1 MSRNWFFLFNF
12 KTKTM
17 SKFLFFIT
25 LFFTTALVFSQQVTT
40 VAGYGS
46 AGFLD
51 GPGWWA
57 EFKGI
62 TGVCTDPQGT
72 IYVADSGNNRI
83 RKVEATGNHMVSTIA
98 GSGVEGY
105 ADGVGTNAV
114 FGSPKSICIDNQGN
128 LYVTD
133 FWNYKIRKIT
143 PAGVVTTVAGTTPGF
158 ADGTVATAK
167 FGYLGGICIDAQGN
181 LYVADGGNNRIR
193 KITPAGIVSTV
204 AGSTG
209 GYQDGVGTSAQFDYP
224 IGICI
229 DTSNTL
235 FIAEYFGGGK
245 IRKIDSFGMVTTVA
259 GSTWG
264 YTDGQGTT
272 AQFKDPIGIC
282 VDNLG
287 NLFVADTD
295 NNRIRK
301 ITPSGLVSTYSGS
314 VSGYLDGFV
323 TDALFNGPQ
332 SICFDTSNNY
342 LIIGDVNNY
351 RIRKIETTLN
361 IESTSFESSSLSPNP
376 NTGSFS
382 INGLQGYDIEIYNLV
397 GQIVFTKSK
406 IQNNSEIITELKKGI
421 YLVKII
427 NNEGKTATQ
436 KMVVE

>member
-1 MSRNWFFLFNF
+1 
-12 KTKTM
+12 M
-17 SKFLFFIT
+17 SKFLFLIT

-40 VAGYGS
+40 VAGYGT
-46 AGFLD
+46 ADFLD
-51 GPGWWA
+51 GPGWQA
-57 EFKGI
+57 GFKGI

-98 GSGVEGY
+98 GSGVEGF

-167 FGYLGGICIDAQGN
+167 FSYLGGICIDAQGN

-193 KITPAGIVSTV
+193 KITPSGMVSTV

-209 GYQDGVGTSAQFDYP
+209 GHQDGVGTSAQFDYP
-224 IGICI
+224 TGICI
-229 DTSNTL
+229 DSSNTL
-235 FIAEYFGGGK
+235 FVTEFFGGK
-245 IRKIDSFGMVTTVA
+245 LIRKIDTLGMVTTVA

-264 YTDGQGTT
+264 YADGQGTA
-272 AQFKDPIGIC
+272 AQFKYPRSIC
-282 VDNLG
+282 VDNSG

-314 VSGYLDGFV
+314 VSGYLDGFIA
-323 TDALFNGPQ
+323 DALFYGPTR
-332 SICFDTSNNY
+332 ICFDSSNNV
-342 LIIGDVNNY
+342 LILGDLNNY
-351 RIRKIETTLN
+351 KIRKIETSLN
-361 IESTSFESSSLSPNP
+361 TESNVFNGINLFPNP
-376 NTGSFS
+376 NKGSFS
-382 INGLQGYDIEIYNLV
+382 INGLQSGSIEIYDLL
-397 GQIVFTKSK
+397 GQLVFTKK
-406 IQNNSEIITELKKGI
+406 EVNTTEQIVTELSKGI
-421 YLVKII
+421 YLVKIM
-427 NNEGKTATQ
+427 NEEGKTVTQ
-436 KMVVE
+436 KMMVD

>member
-1 MSRNWFFLFNF
+1 
-12 KTKTM
+12 M

-25 LFFTTALVFSQQVTT
+25 TLFTTALTFSQQVTT

-46 AGFLD
+46 AWFLD
-51 GPGWWA
+51 GPGLQA
-57 EFKGI
+57 YFKGI

-98 GSGVEGY
+98 GSGVEGF
-105 ADGVGTNAV
+105 ADGVGTNAM
-114 FGSPKSICIDNQGN
+114 FGAPNAICIDNQGN

-158 ADGTVATAK
+158 ADGSVATAK
-167 FGYLGGICIDAQGN
+167 FGYLEGICIDSDGN
-181 LYVADGGNNRIR
+181 LFVADGSNNRIR
-193 KITPAGIVSTV
+193 KISPAGIVSTV

-224 IGICI
+224 AGICI
-229 DTSNTL
+229 DSSNNL
-235 FIAEYFGGGK
+235 FVAEFFGGGK
-245 IRKIDSFGMVTTVA
+245 IRKIDTLGMVTTIA

-264 YTDGQGTT
+264 YADGQGTA
-272 AQFKDPIGIC
+272 AQFSYPRSIC

-314 VSGYLDGFV
+314 VSGYLDGFIS
-323 TDALFNGPQ
+323 DALFNGPQ
-332 SICFDTSNNY
+332 SICFDGNNY
-342 LIIGDVNNY
+342 LIVGDIHNY
-351 RIRKIETTLN
+351 RVRKIETSLN
-361 IESTSFESSSLSPNP
+361 TESNVFNGINLFPNP
-376 NTGSFS
+376 NTGNFS
-382 INGLQGYDIEIYNLV
+382 IIGLQSGNIEIYDLL
-397 GQIVFTKSK
+397 GQLVFTKK
-406 IQNNSEIITELKKGI
+406 EVNATNQIVTELSKGI
-421 YLVKII
+421 YLVKIM
-427 NNEGKTATQ
+427 NDEGKTVTQ
-436 KMVVE
+436 KMVVD